1 MDKGGYRNM
10 SDTNSRN
17 ERRARRLWIG
27 ALTLMLSTMT
37 VAPVLAANQG
47 SDPSAEAEVAEA
59 VEAAIPVPQSVAIV
73 AAADPIDAAA
83 VGDVSAEADQADQA
97 EAIAQDAIDEP
108 TPGAVSDE
116 ATSDEG
122 ASDATASEEADTA
135 PTEIGGVNI
144 GDGSRI
150 SVKDVT
156 ILPGESNSVVTFTLD
171 VHNGSNADLQ
181 FINYWVHLQS
191 KSGVK
196 FSVSI
201 RQEDQDKNKIP
212 PTASQDIHF
221 YAKIS
226 PQFSLQ
232 DLQFNIIAWDFTRA
246 DFERSLGFVDVP
258 DDYSLVTPESAART
272 ITLSGT
278 PVSTKVKRVTMTT
291 NEKYNTPVITFLLKN
306 IGTRSVTLPAYQY
319 YIRTSEGLLYPLSVA
334 GVAKDQAIF
343 PRLDKE
349 LQLSGSLPLELG
361 TDGWELLITQTD
373 DAAKLT
379 LPVAYYTLPA
389 PDTGQN
395 AEAVPVGKTKV
406 LDADSN
412 TVETKVEKVT
422 STVNDKYVNKIVYFE
437 IKNTGSSSIVVP
449 VYRFALKTADGLT
462 YPMTADDFNKLAID
476 PVVTK
481 EVKLHATIPAEVSA
495 AGARLVVSSAASGD
509 AQSTDSDPGIPLASY
524 ELPADNEGQLAAGD
538 QAEFSNDSG
547 VYEVKLNAIQRLPW
561 QDQDILAAGITVSNT
576 SADSLPIPELTG
588 KFVLDN
594 SIDIPVKTIR
604 LDNVIGIQRDGKVNF
619 QLYGMIPYTYQ
630 YSTLKLVLQ
639 EKVDDKT
646 TDDLMTFQHD
656 TDTLLPQFV
665 SVDDSY
671 QITNVGRSVS
681 IAVLDVRSYED
692 SDSNLMTVLLNV
704 QNMEKRDS
712 SVPNLVAY
720 FKTNDDTM
728 YKADI
733 TQATG
738 KLGPR
743 SVATLLVSST
753 IPKEK
758 SEDGDTLV
766 NTKFD
771 SLQLIVGI
779 GVSDSNG
786 GIANGGDTGTPV
798 AYVSAASFALPAER
812 DRPLYDFKSLRF
824 PPYMVS
830 MTNFKAGLLQAPTP
844 SNGMQGKFHF
854 TFDYDVTKSALLEA
868 GTDEHTI
875 LLEFK
880 DTDTG
885 VYFTQEMTIGK
896 SDGLP
901 VGNGTKEVVLTD
913 PNIMSKLA
921 QMKDYQLSV
930 YDKYKGLEKL
940 LAEESH
946 FWEE

>member
-1 MDKGGYRNM
+1 
-10 SDTNSRN
+10 
-17 ERRARRLWIG
+17 
-27 ALTLMLSTMT
+27 MLSTIT

-47 SDPSAEAEVAEA
+47 GDPTAETVVA
-59 VEAAIPVPQSVAIV
+59 EAAIPVPKSVAIV
-73 AAADPIDAAA
+73 AAADPNDAAA
-83 VGDVSAEADQADQA
+83 MIAASTASAVADQD
-97 EAIAQDAIDEP
+97 EAGTQVATDEPTTEAVSDEP
-108 TPGAVSDE
+108 TPGDE
-116 ATSDEG
+116 AV
-122 ASDATASEEADTA
+122 SEEADSETSS
-135 PTEIGGVNI
+135 TEIGGVNI

-156 ILPGESNSVVTFTLD
+156 ILPGESSSVVTFTLD

-232 DLQFNIIAWDFTRA
+232 DLQFNIIAWDFTRT

-258 DDYSLVTPESAART
+258 NDYSLVTPESAART

-278 PVSTKVKRVTMTT
+278 PVSTKVKRVTMSR

-319 YIRTSEGLLYPLSVA
+319 YIRTSEGLMYPLSVA

-395 AEAVPVGKTKV
+395 VEAVPVGKTKV

-422 STVNDKYVNKIVYFE
+422 STVNDKYVNKTVYFE

-495 AGARLVVSSAASGD
+495 VGARLVVSSAASGD
-509 AQSTDSDPGIPLASY
+509 AQSADSDPGIPLASY

-561 QDQDILAAGITVSNT
+561 QDQDILAAGITVGNT
-576 SADSLPIPELTG
+576 SADSLPIPTLTG
-588 KFVLDN
+588 KFVLDG
-594 SIDIPVKTIR
+594 SIEIPVKTIR
-604 LDNVIGIQRDGKVNF
+604 LDNVIGIPRDGRVNF

-630 YSTLKLVLQ
+630 YTTLKLVLQ

-656 TDTLLPQFV
+656 TDTLTPQFV

-671 QITNVGRSVS
+671 QISNVGRSVS

-692 SDSNLMTVLLNV
+692 TDSNLMTVLLNV
-704 QNMEKRDS
+704 QNMEKRDA

-758 SEDGDTLV
+758 SVDGDTLV

-786 GIANGGDTGTPV
+786 GVANGGDTGTPV

-824 PPYMVS
+824 PPYTVS

-844 SNGMQGKFHF
+844 ANGMQGKFHF
-854 TFDYDVTKSALLEA
+854 TFDYYVTKSALLEA
-868 GTDEHTI
+868 GTDEHSI

-885 VYFTQEMTIGK
+885 VYFTQELTIGK

-921 QMKDYQLSV
+921 QMQDYQLSV
-930 YDKYKGLEKL
+930 YDEYKGLKKL